1 MEENTDNKLDT
12 IQIQEQHNEHTLSKS
27 QLKKQLKREKW
38 LVIKQ
43 EKRRASKQKRK
54 QRLAEMREKGEEIGP
69 SRKKLKTNTM
79 KNSSCKIRVIIDLSL
94 DDYMAEKDV
103 NSLSCQIQHS
113 YSANRRAANPIQL
126 YLCSLGGK
134 AKQRLDSIGDY
145 KGWDIYKESLSYEE
159 LFPKESLVY
168 LSSESP
174 NVLTSLS
181 EDKVYIIGG
190 LVDHNR
196 HKTLL
201 GSVFYLWFVLCYI
214 LAIVYAL
221 LDAQLPTSEYLD
233 MKTLFSILL
242 KYTECGSWK
251 EAFMSEM
258 PQRKMAQ
265 LKENEATLTSQDT
278 DLVKEG
284 SSQSL
289 TVETEASP
297 QELKTDTQADLT
309 ASAKDESHLDDAD
322 SEKGD
327 AVNLVEMNSTTDTEV
342 NSSVDNTTAFR
353 SDLPNS

>member
-196 HKTLL
+196 HK
-201 GSVFYLWFVLCYI
+201 GLCYN
-214 LAIVYAL
+214 LAVEKGISH
-221 LDAQLPTSEYLD
+221 AQLPISEYLD
-233 MKTLFSILL
+233 MKTRKVLAINHVFSILL

-309 ASAKDESHLDDAD
+309 ASANDESHPDDAD

-342 NSSVDNTTAFR
+342 NSSVDNTTTFR